1 MRERDGE
8 IAVSVAEEDT
18 AALQL
23 SSAVPAQTGH
33 TFTQVDAS
41 AAIIRGLT
49 FEMNS
54 SIPLSFTLVSLH
66 VY

>member
-1 MRERDGE
+1 MRKRDGE

-23 SSAVPAQTGH
+23 SSAVPAQTGR

-41 AAIIRGLT
+41 ASIIRGLT
-49 FEMNS
+49 FEMNC
-54 SIPLSFTLVSLH
+54 SIPLLFTLVSLH